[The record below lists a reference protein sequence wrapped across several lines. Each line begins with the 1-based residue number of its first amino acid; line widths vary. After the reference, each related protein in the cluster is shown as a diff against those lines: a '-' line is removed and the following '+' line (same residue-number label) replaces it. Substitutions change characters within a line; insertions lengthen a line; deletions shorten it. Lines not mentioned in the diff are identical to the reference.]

1 MGDDLPPNANGA
13 YVRWT
18 ALAESERRL
27 RDEWRSDMRDSTQ
40 RRDGQ
45 MLAMSGRI
53 DGVEGRTDKL
63 ESLRDEQRGAWR
75 LALWLIGG
83 NLLATIVMALAL
95 LGPVR

>member
-1 MGDDLPPNANGA
+1 MNGR
-13 YVRWT
+13 V
-18 ALAESERRL
+18 
-27 RDEWRSDMRDSTQ
+27 
-40 RRDGQ
+40 DG
-45 MLAMSGRI
+45 I
-53 DGVEGRTDKL
+53 EGRTDKL